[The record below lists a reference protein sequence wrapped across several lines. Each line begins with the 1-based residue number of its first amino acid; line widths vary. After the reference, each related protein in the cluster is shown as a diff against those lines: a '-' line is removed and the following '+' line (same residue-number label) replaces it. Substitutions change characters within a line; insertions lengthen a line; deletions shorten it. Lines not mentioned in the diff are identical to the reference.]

1 MDVDA
6 VSAVGVVA
14 VDVAVV
20 DVEESSTLFFLYSRE
35 RPNRPTTKANSKDNE
50 SGI

>member
-20 DVEESSTLFFLYSRE
+20 DVDDA
-35 RPNRPTTKANSKDNE
+35 PTIFSFIG
-50 SGI
+50 GIGQTD